1 MRRLVILLGAMWLTA
16 GCASMRGVDVGA
28 DAGTTYAIEVVNNR
42 SGTITVAY
50 TAGGESNHLGTV
62 AARQTERF
70 IIASP
75 KSTNIMVVATTSAGS
90 SVGSYNV
97 NLVAGST
104 QRVTVR

>member
-1 MRRLVILLGAMWLTA
+1 MKKLVLLIAATWLTA

-50 TAGGESNHLGTV
+50 TAGGESSHLGTV

-75 KSTNIMVVATTSAGS
+75 KSTSITVVASTSAGG

-104 QRVTVR
+104 QRVSVR